1 MTCSLLFLSV
11 IAAVLVLHPS
21 DFLHAQGSSIPCGLD
36 SGAIHRAD
44 IPIDYEVP
52 PQGDEP
58 GLQSNIWHFDE
69 SIWLMP
75 GGRTTFVLDAASL
88 HFIGPTGGGVDLLSF
103 ASIIDILALEGVRQ
117 GVDAGFSLCGDTV
130 SVLVNACVTRLGQG
144 PATTFVPCGPECC
157 TRTFRI
163 VCPIPGITLILP
175 VHESNSICRPIAGGC
190 EQGCD
195 GLLPIP

>member
-1 MTCSLLFLSV
+1 MTHFISLLSV
-11 IAAVLVLHPS
+11 IAAALLLHPS

-75 GGRTTFVLDAASL
+75 GGRTTYVLDATSL

-103 ASIIDILALEGVRQ
+103 ASIIDILALEGGTTGGRR
-117 GVDAGFSLCGDTV
+117 
-130 SVLVNACVTRLGQG
+130 RLL
-144 PATTFVPCGPECC
+144 
-157 TRTFRI
+157 I
-163 VCPIPGITLILP
+163 VW
-175 VHESNSICRPIAGGC
+175 
-190 EQGCD
+190 
-195 GLLPIP
+195 